1 MAPRYAKPATR
12 CDEILRARGLR
23 PTEVAKR
30 AGWQQAYL
38 SRLITGKIPLTRHNQ
53 VLAARAL
60 ECPVAVLHEPIGA
73 PIPPKLTVD
82 GLGLAERLRAM
93 AMLIG
98 AESAEG
104 LMAYLV
110 FGDDRGLSNRA
121 KVRLHDA
128 LTNADEMQ
136 SFVEGMSVDRPL
148 YRRPAKEL
156 VSD

>member
-1 MAPRYAKPATR
+1 VAPRYAKPATR
-12 CDEILRARGLR
+12 CDEILRARGLT

-73 PIPPKLTVD
+73 PIPPRLAVA
-82 GLGLAERLRAM
+82 GLGLAERARAI
-93 AMLIG
+93 ATLIG
-98 AESAEG
+98 AESG
-104 LMAYLV
+104 DGVMAYLV
-110 FGDDRGLSNRA
+110 YGDDRGLSNRA

-128 LTNADEMQ
+128 LTESDEMQ
-136 SFVEGMSVDRPL
+136 SFVEGMSIDRQL
-148 YRRPAKEL
+148 A
-156 VSD
+156 SD